1 MAELTLNVYKKG
13 EETPAFT
20 GDDTNGVQI
29 TGLAAG
35 TVVAKGDYQASHT
48 DPTGKLT
55 ESDKVDVDGFTV
67 KQAQA
72 AAPSNV
78 EATATDDG
86 ANVTAG

>member
-1 MAELTLNVYKKG
+1 MAELTLNIYKKG
-13 EETPAFT
+13 ETTPSFT
-20 GDDTNGVQI
+20 GDDAKGAAI

-48 DPTGKLT
+48 DPDGKLT
-55 ESDKVDVDGFTV
+55 ESNKVDVAGFTV

-72 AAPSNV
+72 AAPTNV